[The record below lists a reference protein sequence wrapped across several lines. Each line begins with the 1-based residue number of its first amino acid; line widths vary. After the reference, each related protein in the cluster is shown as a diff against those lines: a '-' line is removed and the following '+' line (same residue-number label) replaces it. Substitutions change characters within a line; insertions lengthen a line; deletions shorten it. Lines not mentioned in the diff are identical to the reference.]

1 MDPPLNP
8 NDDVD
13 AQKEQK
19 DPIPATIPTEKKRM
33 TAQEYVDAR
42 KEMKPPSKSSGKE
55 KNLVNEMVSSVLAPG
70 YKFVVGLPKNSLKF
84 VVEKFTTIRGWRA
97 PSATC

>member
-1 MDPPLNP
+1 MHARKVDPPLNP

-33 TAQEYVDAR
+33 TAQEYVEAR
-42 KEMKPPSKSSGKE
+42 KEMKPPPVFGEREELGERNGIERTRSG
-55 KNLVNEMVSSVLAPG
+55 V
-70 YKFVVGLPKNSLKF
+70 
-84 VVEKFTTIRGWRA
+84 
-97 PSATC
+97 